1 MSRKFMRGPA
11 HIVAIVLGIG
21 VPAGL
26 TVGTLRTGSAY
37 EVVATPRQVVDQL
50 TGPLARG
57 DRSALDKLV
66 APNVVIHRSAGQSG
80 LAAFAVAASADA
92 AHTSDL
98 PTHQVSANANVV
110 MVVSSRPNAD
120 RSAPPVV
127 QIYRVEAGK
136 IVEYWS
142 PEPSS

>member
-1 MSRKFMRGPA
+1 MRGPV

-37 EVVATPRQVVDQL
+37 EVVATPKQVVDQL
-50 TGPLARG
+50 TGALARG
-57 DRSALDKLV
+57 DRSGLPKLV
-66 APNVVIHRSAGQSG
+66 AADVVIHRSAGQSG
-80 LAAFAVAASADA
+80 GAAFAEAASADA
-92 AHTSDL
+92 AHTRDL
-98 PTHQVSANANVV
+98 PTRQVSGNANVV
-110 MVVSSRPNAD
+110 MVVSSKPNAD

-127 QIYRVEAGK
+127 QIYRVDGGK

-142 PEPSS
+142 PEP